1 MCTPRRKFDVHAES
15 DAEGTLSGRCGGLV
29 FGRFMWMCMRCT
41 LRWTLRWTPSGRCAH
56 GGIRFRF
63 IPTSCVLKKIELVI
77 VSLAMWC
84 HVRRGVTSY
93 RFVINCVSLCV
104 PEDGSRYQNVVEAAV
119 REGVEDARCR

>member
-1 MCTPRRKFDVHAES
+1 MDVAP
-15 DAEGTLSGRCGGLV
+15 T
-29 FGRFMWMCMRCT
+29 
-41 LRWTLRWTPSGRCAH
+41 
-56 GGIRFRF
+56 GGIGLGLYPRVVYE
-63 IPTSCVLKKIELVI
+63 TIELCI

-104 PEDGSRYQNVVEAAV
+104 PEDGRRYQNVVEAAV